1 MSLRRG
7 DFACASGACQNRAM
21 AVGAALMADSQ
32 RQPPAECHEAPA
44 VGTDEREKSEES
56 SGGGAEEGSD
66 EEARAQDDGN
76 DPDASELSDLES
88 AEGHGHSPAP
98 TPADGI
104 R

>member
-1 MSLRRG
+1 MTLP
-7 DFACASGACQNRAM
+7 ASGTFLNGAM
-21 AVGAALMADSQ
+21 AVGAAPMADSQ
-32 RQPPAECHEAPA
+32 RQTPAECHEAPA
-44 VGTDEREKSEES
+44 IGTDERGKSEES
-56 SGGGAEEGSD
+56 SGEGAEQGSD
-66 EEARAQDDGN
+66 EEARAQDDGH